1 MTEHAPIYLL
11 ADSRPLFAN
20 EGGISLLNRIKAD
33 INKSTIKAVYVGA
46 SNGDEPDFYG
56 IFTEAMT
63 AAGIYDLRMI
73 SAFFEPE
80 DKAFFAEADVI
91 LLAGGDVDLGWKT
104 FQAVG
109 LDDAIRERHQAGAT
123 LIGVSAGAVQL
134 GMRAFKNS
142 LLKNEVINTLQIV
155 PMCIGAHEET
165 SEWDNLKALISHPKG
180 WPRGLGIPS
189 GGAVICHPDQ
199 SFEAV
204 YQPAHEW
211 VYHEEEQVFKE
222 SLIMS
227 AFVNR
232 YFFDI
237 NQ

>member
-1 MTEHAPIYLL
+1 MTEHAPIYFL

-20 EGGISLLNRIKAD
+20 EDGVSLLSRIKVD
-33 INKSTIKAVYVGA
+33 INKSTIKAAYVGA
-46 SNGDEPDFYG
+46 SNGDEPAFYG

-63 AAGIYDLRMI
+63 AAGIDDLRMI

-80 DKAFFAEADVI
+80 DKAFFAQADII

-104 FQAVG
+104 FQAIG
-109 LDDAIRERHQAGAT
+109 LEDAIHERYQSGAT
-123 LIGVSAGAVQL
+123 VIGVSAGAVQL
-134 GMRAFKNS
+134 GMRAFKNPS
-142 LLKNEVINTLQIV
+142 LKNEVINTLQMI
-155 PMCIGAHEET
+155 PLCIGAHEEA
-165 SEWDNLKALISHPKG
+165 SEWVNLKALISHPKG

-211 VYHEEEQVFKE
+211 VYLEEEQVLKE

-227 AFVNR
+227 IVE
-232 YFFDI
+232 
-237 NQ
+237 

>member
-1 MTEHAPIYLL
+1 MTKQAPIYLL
-11 ADSRPLFAN
+11 ADSQPLFLSK
-20 EGGISLLNRIKAD
+20 GGVSLLSRIKTD
-33 INKSTIKAVYVGA
+33 IDKSTIKAAYVGA
-46 SNGDEPDFYG
+46 SNGDEPAFYG

-63 AAGIYDLRMI
+63 AAGIDDLRMI

-80 DKAFFAEADVI
+80 DKAFFAEADII

-134 GMRAFKNS
+134 GMFALKNS
-142 LLKNEVINTLQIV
+142 SQKKETFNTLQMI
-155 PMCIGAHEET
+155 PLCIGAHEEA
-165 SEWDNLKALISHPKG
+165 SEWVNLKTLSSHSKG
-180 WPRGLGIPS
+180 WPRGLGIPF

-199 SFEAV
+199 TFEAV

-211 VYHEEEQVFKE
+211 TYLEEEQVFKE

-227 AFVNR
+227 CVE
-232 YFFDI
+232 
-237 NQ
+237 